1 MLRLSLMHEGEHMKF
16 WLGVTDNRWFDFN
29 AAHGF
34 DEVNFWQPSSRA
46 PFTNLPAGTPFL
58 FKLKRPHN
66 HIAGGGRFVR
76 YTTLPLTMAWEVFGQ
91 KNGADSLRY
100 LVDLISDNAHAQAGA
115 DRLIGCTVV
124 SEVFF
129 LPREAWIPVADVFP
143 GNLMQGKTYDS
154 EAHDGAT
161 LWMRIL
167 ASLPVG
173 SASAAIAEEGAR
185 YGQEYL
191 QRGRLGQAAFRALV
205 LDAYGRKCALTGEST
220 ASVLEAAHIRPYAD
234 EGRHVTS
241 NGLLLRSDFHKL
253 FDLGLLTV
261 EPDYRIRISSRIRD
275 QYFNGKA
282 YYRLDGQPLAA
293 LPDFS
298 GDQPD
303 RDALRWHNDNR
314 FLG

>member
-1 MLRLSLMHEGEHMKF
+1 MKF

-29 AAHGF
+29 AMHGF
-34 DEVNFWQPSSRA
+34 DEVNFWQPSSRS
-46 PFTNLPAGTPFL
+46 PFSNLPAGTPFL

-76 YTTLPLTMAWEVFGQ
+76 YTTLPLTMAWDVFGQ
-91 KNGADSLRY
+91 QNGTESLRQ
-100 LVDLISDNAHAQAGA
+100 LVELISDNAHSQTGA
-115 DRLIGCTVV
+115 YHVIGCTVV
-124 SEVFF
+124 SEVFY
-129 LPREAWIPVADVFP
+129 LPRASWIPVEDVFP
-143 GNLMQGKTYDS
+143 KNLMQGKTYDS
-154 EAHDGAT
+154 DAADGAA
-161 LWMRIL
+161 LWARVS
-167 ASLPVG
+167 AALPLG
-173 SASAAIAEEGAR
+173 SAGSVIAEEGAR

-191 QRGRLGQAAFRALV
+191 QRGRLGQAAFRTLV

-220 ASVLEAAHIRPYAD
+220 APVLEAAHIRPYAD
-234 EGRHVTS
+234 DGRHITS

-282 YYRLDGQPLAA
+282 YYRLDKQPLAA
-293 LPDFS
+293 IPAFA

-314 FLG
+314 FLE

>member
-1 MLRLSLMHEGEHMKF
+1 M
-16 WLGVTDNRWFDFN
+16 
-29 AAHGF
+29 
-34 DEVNFWQPSSRA
+34 
-46 PFTNLPAGTPFL
+46 
-58 FKLKRPHN
+58 
-66 HIAGGGRFVR
+66 
-76 YTTLPLTMAWEVFGQ
+76 
-91 KNGADSLRY
+91 
-100 LVDLISDNAHAQAGA
+100 
-115 DRLIGCTVV
+115 
-124 SEVFF
+124 
-129 LPREAWIPVADVFP
+129 
-143 GNLMQGKTYDS
+143 
-154 EAHDGAT
+154 
-161 LWMRIL
+161 
-167 ASLPVG
+167 
-173 SASAAIAEEGAR
+173 
-185 YGQEYL
+185 
-191 QRGRLGQAAFRALV
+191 
-205 LDAYGRKCALTGEST
+205 
-220 ASVLEAAHIRPYAD
+220 LEAAHIRPYAD

>member
-1 MLRLSLMHEGEHMKF
+1 MKF

-29 AAHGF
+29 AEHGF
-34 DEVNFWQPSSRA
+34 DEVNFWQPSARA
-46 PFTNLPAGTPFL
+46 PFTKLAAGTPFL

-66 HIAGGGRFVR
+66 CIAGGGRFVR
-76 YTTLPLTMAWEVFGQ
+76 YTTLPLTMTWDVFGQ
-91 KNGADSLRY
+91 QNGTDSLRQ
-100 LVDLISDNAHAQAGA
+100 LVELISDNANARAGPEHV
-115 DRLIGCTVV
+115 IGCTVV

-129 LPREAWIPVADVFP
+129 LPRESWIPVADLFP
-143 GNLMQGKTYDS
+143 KNVMQGKTYDS
-154 EAHDGAT
+154 EAQDGAA

-167 ASLPVG
+167 AALPAVSEG
-173 SASAAIAEEGAR
+173 AAIAEEGAR

-191 QRGRLGQAAFRALV
+191 HRGRLGQAAFRTLV

-220 ASVLEAAHIRPYAD
+220 APVLEAAHIRPYAD
-234 EGRHVTS
+234 HGRHVTS

-275 QYFNGKA
+275 QWFNGKA
-282 YYRLDGQPLAA
+282 YYRLDKQPLAA
-293 LPDFS
+293 IPDIA

-303 RDALRWHNDNR
+303 RDALRWRNDNR
-314 FLG
+314 FLE

>member
-1 MLRLSLMHEGEHMKF
+1 MKF

-29 AAHGF
+29 AQRGF
-34 DEVNFWQPSSRA
+34 DEVNFWQPSARA

-76 YTTLPLTMAWEVFGQ
+76 YTTLPLTMAWDVFGQ
-91 KNGADSLRY
+91 QNGTDSLRQ
-100 LVDLISDNAHAQAGA
+100 LVELISDNAHARAGTEHV
-115 DRLIGCTVV
+115 IGCTVV
-124 SEVFF
+124 SEVFY
-129 LPREAWIPVADVFP
+129 LPRESWIPVEQVFP
-143 GNLMQGKTYDS
+143 KNLMQGKTYES
-154 EAHDGAT
+154 EARDGEA
-161 LWMRIL
+161 LWARIRAALPL
-167 ASLPVG
+167 ALANSE
-173 SASAAIAEEGAR
+173 IAEEGAR

-191 QRGRLGQAAFRALV
+191 QRGRLGQAAFRTLV

-220 ASVLEAAHIRPYAD
+220 APVLEAAHIRPYAD
-234 EGRHVTS
+234 QGRHVTS

-261 EPDYRIRISSRIRD
+261 EPDYRIRISPRIRD

-282 YYRLDGQPLAA
+282 YYRLDKQPLAA
-293 LPDFS
+293 MPAFV

-314 FLG
+314 FLE